1 MVFIEKKID
10 EKIICLHP
18 KHREPLPFFNMLIWF
33 FTLLCSILLLLRS
46 SFKFLLRLKAVSGIF
61 WKIYLTD
68 LFIDKPF
75 QCLLVTLLTFGRELL
90 YVNTSR
96 INVFFWGGK
105 VWIEVI
111 VIEKCDLFY
120 RYHNAREIPFCL
132 YCWNH
137 VCKVNDKWCLV
148 YWFHYCV
155 STQIILK

>member
-96 INVFFWGGK
+96 INVFFLRWQGLNRGY
-105 VWIEVI
+105 
-111 VIEKCDLFY
+111 CDREMRSVLSLSQCQRNPILFILL
-120 RYHNAREIPFCL
+120 ESCL
-132 YCWNH
+132 
-137 VCKVNDKWCLV
+137 
-148 YWFHYCV
+148 
-155 STQIILK
+155 